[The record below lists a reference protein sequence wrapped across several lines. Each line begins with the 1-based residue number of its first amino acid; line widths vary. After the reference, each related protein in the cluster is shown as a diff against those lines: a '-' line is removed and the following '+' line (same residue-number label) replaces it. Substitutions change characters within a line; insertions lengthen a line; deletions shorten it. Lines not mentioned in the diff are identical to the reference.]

1 MGMNTIKKS
10 LWTAQALDNTTVTT
24 DWVDT
29 SQLEKGSFSFVWSA
43 GSSPVGTVQVLV
55 SNLPAHNDANVLT
68 LSATL
73 SVSGSSGSH
82 IANLDEIPGRYVA
95 LRYVGSSGTG
105 TATAD
110 FFGKGRG
117 Q

>member
-1 MGMNTIKKS
+1 MGLNVIKKS
-10 LWTAQALDNTTVTT
+10 LWTAQALGSTTVDT
-24 DWVDT
+24 DWIDT
-29 SQLEKGSFSFVWSA
+29 SQLEKGSFSFVWSG
-43 GSSPVGTVQVLV
+43 GSTPSGVVQVLV
-55 SNLPAHNDANVLT
+55 SNLPTHTDANVLT

-73 SVSGSSGSH
+73 TVSGSSGSH
-82 IANLDEIPGRYVA
+82 IANLDVIPSRYVA
-95 LRYVGSSGTG
+95 LRYAGSSGSA

>member
-1 MGMNTIKKS
+1 MGLNVIKKS
-10 LWTAQALDNTTVTT
+10 LWTAQALDSTTVTT

-29 SQLEKGSFSFVWSA
+29 SQLEKGSFSFVWSG
-43 GSSPVGTVQVLV
+43 GSSPVGTVTVLV
-55 SNLPAHNDANVLT
+55 SNIPGHGDANTLT

-73 SVSGSSGSH
+73 NVSGSSGSH
-82 IANLDEIPGRYVA
+82 IANLDDIPGRFVA
-95 LRYVGSSGTG
+95 LRYTGSSGTA